1 MNKIFTFLI
10 PILLFSMDSIAQG
23 NWKSKGPIFK
33 GNGVVVEIDFLI
45 DPQACSSNLANSKYR
60 FRVTGTPSKEFYIN
74 WRMDYYNCQNE
85 LISANNYVRIE
96 KGKQAISEISA
107 SEFPGVKM
115 ANFFYDI
122 LESPT
127 VEIRTAQPRKYK
139 TSLAPVAILG
149 QGNLS
154 VGEAGRLSLSGGS
167 LGEDAVWK
175 WYTDACGANLV
186 GTGAFLDIKP
196 DKTTTYFVRAE
207 GSGTTECI
215 SKTVVVRDINQ
226 PAEKISGTELY
237 CKDGSGLTLRVDG
250 GKLSTTGKWVWY
262 AGNCNGIKVGEGVSI
277 HVTPESNTLYF
288 VRAEGASDVTECR
301 SFLVKIGVASEK
313 AKGILGPDREE
324 YQKPFQLSVSG
335 GRLGTNAEWVWYEG
349 SELNKKI
356 IHKGSTV
363 YDLKPSQSTTYLVRA
378 EGDCG
383 NSEFIY
389 KYVEII
395 IPKAKAVAPNPGP
408 LIRKPFA
415 AFINAGAVENNFSQ
429 LNSISNFSLT
439 AGMGN
444 KAGFYGR
451 IKFNSSDANASYER
465 NGGNL
470 INYSKPGY
478 YKYNGK
484 ASSKRT
490 GYTAG
495 GFVGGKVLSFY
506 AGAGYGTRD
515 LLWGIGEFSYQ
526 NNVQNETS
534 WVRNSNSSYMG
545 AEVEAGL
552 LIRASFINIMGGIS
566 TIKFNYIDAHAG
578 IGFNI
583 K

>member
-1 MNKIFTFLI
+1 MTKFYTYLI
-10 PILLFSMDSIAQG
+10 SILLFSQISLAQED
-23 NWKSKGPIFK
+23 WISKGQIFK
-33 GNGVVVEIDFLI
+33 GNGVVVEIDFHI
-45 DPQACSSNLANSKYR
+45 NPQLCSSNMDGSKYR
-60 FRVTGTPSKEFYIN
+60 FKVSGKPTKEFYIN
-74 WRMDYYNCQNE
+74 WRMDYYNCKNE
-85 LISANNYVRIE
+85 LVSANNYARIE
-96 KGKQAISEISA
+96 KDKPAISES
-107 SEFPGVKM
+107 SPREFPGVKI

-122 LESPT
+122 LESQA
-127 VEIRTAQPRKYK
+127 VEIRDATPRKYK
-139 TSLAPVAILG
+139 TSQEPIAISGLESLSLG
-149 QGNLS
+149 ES
-154 VGEAGRLSLSGGS
+154 TRLSLSGGS
-167 LGEDAVWK
+167 LGEGATWK
-175 WYTDACGANLV
+175 WYTDMCGGNLV
-186 GTGAFLDIKP
+186 GTGEVLDIKP

-207 GSGTTECI
+207 GSNITACV
-215 SKTVVVRDINQ
+215 SKTVVVSDLNQ
-226 PAEKISGTELY
+226 TAEKITGTDLY
-237 CKDGSGLTLRVDG
+237 CRDGSEVVLSVIG
-250 GKLSTTGKWVWY
+250 GKLSSIGKWVWY
-262 AGNCNGIKVGEGVSI
+262 AGNCSGIKIGEGTSI
-277 HVTPESNTLYF
+277 QVTPEVNTLYF
-288 VRAEGASDVTECR
+288 VRAEGASGVTNCQ
-301 SFLVKIGVASEK
+301 SFLVRVGLGSEK
-313 AKGILGPDREE
+313 AKAILGPDKEA

-335 GRLGTNAEWVWYEG
+335 GRLGTNAQWVWYEG
-349 SELNKKI
+349 SEVNKKLI
-356 IHKGSTV
+356 QRGHTV

-389 KYVEII
+389 KYVEISMPRI
-395 IPKAKAVAPNPGP
+395 KPVAQKLEPR
-408 LIRKPFA
+408 IRKPFA

-465 NGGNL
+465 SGGNL

-478 YKYNGK
+478 YKYNGQ

-534 WVRNSNSSYMG
+534 WVRNANSSFMG

-578 IGFNI
+578 IGINI